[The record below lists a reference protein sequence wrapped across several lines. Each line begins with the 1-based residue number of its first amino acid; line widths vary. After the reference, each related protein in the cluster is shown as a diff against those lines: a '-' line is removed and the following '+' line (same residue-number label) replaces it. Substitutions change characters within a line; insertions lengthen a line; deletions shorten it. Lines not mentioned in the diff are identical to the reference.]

1 MARTTISNIVED
13 LTQFSRRKKE
23 ENANLFCEGN
33 EHLKKLLLKLW
44 DNGIQTYACCAG
56 HKDEENLNNDCYMVS
71 NNPYIYFEIKNLTEM
86 QQQKLYNHLIM
97 NCKKLGVVSSFQ
109 LSIDNY
115 MGFEKHGLSI
125 HLKYDKDCFKILN
138 DIFEDVF
145 NEKTIFNK
153 LKKLLKSEQKQE
165 SLTAEELEFIDSLL
179 LINSIEFMNVIIP
192 NTVNDLIDVKNING
206 EIYFKFDTGL
216 YRFEDKSYYRRVNNS
231 YHDDPEYEY
240 YVKIPDTEEY
250 RRITDD
256 DLDIVDGTK
265 SFKSGV
271 NYYYIDNDTSTLE
284 EIVARDGAKMSDVI
298 EVDKY
303 DKTSTRL
310 PDNRLV
316 DCYEKNNSE
325 SYIIFK
331 SIETNE
337 SPSKPYI
344 YQNYYTEVD
353 TTQPID
359 DSVTY
364 YEGVSKIE
372 KPAGTLTEWK
382 KIYKQISTG
391 GETSDPNIEYF
402 TRNDTNQY

>member
-109 LSIDNY
+109 LSIDNN

-179 LINSIEFMNVIIP
+179 LINSIEFMNYSSSVKSFSKDEKVERISLDYLSDSKP
-192 NTVNDLIDVKNING
+192 VLTVNDGIQSASCVVKNSIG
-206 EIYFKFDTGL
+206 
-216 YRFEDKSYYRRVNNS
+216 
-231 YHDDPEYEY
+231 
-240 YVKIPDTEEY
+240 
-250 RRITDD
+250 
-256 DLDIVDGTK
+256 
-265 SFKSGV
+265 
-271 NYYYIDNDTSTLE
+271 NY
-284 EIVARDGAKMSDVI
+284 
-298 EVDKY
+298 
-303 DKTSTRL
+303 
-310 PDNRLV
+310 
-316 DCYEKNNSE
+316 
-325 SYIIFK
+325 
-331 SIETNE
+331 SIEIAEGMYTQDPYQPDIFYTLDNKQAKQLNLTDLLE
-337 SPSKPYI
+337 LKKFNNDRKLNFSKDFKKKDLNRILYHI
-344 YQNYYTEVD
+344 NKFTVKE
-353 TTQPID
+353 TTI
-359 DSVTY
+359 
-364 YEGVSKIE
+364 
-372 KPAGTLTEWK
+372 
-382 KIYKQISTG
+382 
-391 GETSDPNIEYF
+391 
-402 TRNDTNQY
+402 